1 MPELPGEYPAMTAPS
16 RPTPATHR
24 ATRSPAVRRTLQLI
38 LVLNAIVVAIK
49 LAVGIRTGALS
60 VLGATLES
68 ALDMFNNV
76 MGMILT
82 GLAAREPDEDHPYG
96 HEKFETLGALAIV
109 GFLSISCFE
118 LLRAGTVQLFRGG
131 EPHSAGI
138 LEIGLLVSTA
148 VINVFVVVYETRR
161 GRELSSGFLIADA
174 EHTRSDI
181 YITLLAIAS
190 LLFTRFGMGYMDP
203 MLAIIVALLIA
214 RSGYLIVR
222 ETVPLLVDARAVD
235 AESVREMVIAI
246 PGIAGVRAVRSRA
259 SPSGVLYAELTIMV
273 TGGTSVSDA
282 HDLADEVEGRIA
294 DRFGP
299 SEITVHVEPS

>member
-1 MPELPGEYPAMTAPS
+1 MPGVRGEYPAMTAPS
-16 RPTPATHR
+16 RPTPAAHR
-24 ATRSPAVRRTLQLI
+24 ATRSPAVRRTLQVI

-49 LAVGIRTGALS
+49 LTVGIRTGALS

-76 MGMILT
+76 MGMVLT

-96 HEKFETLGALAIV
+96 HEKFETVGALAIV

-118 LLRAGTVQLFRGG
+118 LLRAGTARMIQGG
-131 EPHSAGI
+131 EPHSAGL
-138 LEIGLLVSTA
+138 LEIGLMVSTA
-148 VINVFVVVYETRR
+148 LINVFVVTYETRR
-161 GRELSSGFLIADA
+161 GRELASGFLIADA

-190 LLFTRFGMGYMDP
+190 LIFTRFGMGYMDP
-203 MLAIIVALLIA
+203 LLAIIVGILIA
-214 RSGYLIVR
+214 RSGYSIVR

-235 AESVREMVIAI
+235 AESIREMVVAI
-246 PGIAGVRAVRSRA
+246 PGIAGVRGVRSRA
-259 SPSGVLYAELTIMV
+259 SPSGVLYAELTITVLGGMSV
-273 TGGTSVSDA
+273 TSA
-282 HDLADEVEGRIA
+282 HVLADEVEERIA
-294 DRFGP
+294 ERFGP

>member
-1 MPELPGEYPAMTAPS
+1 MPAVAGEYPAMTAPL
-16 RPTPATHR
+16 RPTLATHR
-24 ATRSPAVRRTLQLI
+24 ATRSPAVRRTLQVILI
-38 LVLNAIVVAIK
+38 LNGIVVAIK

-76 MGMILT
+76 MGMVLT

-118 LLRAGTVQLFRGG
+118 LLRAGTVQLIRGD
-131 EPHSAGI
+131 EPHSAGL
-138 LEIGLLVSTA
+138 LEIGLMVSTA
-148 VINVFVVVYETRR
+148 AINVFVVMYETRR

-181 YITLLAIAS
+181 YVTLLAIAS
-190 LLFTRFGMGYMDP
+190 LIFTRYGLGFMDP
-203 MLAIIVALLIA
+203 VLAIVVALLIA
-214 RSGYLIVR
+214 QSGYRIVR

-235 AESVREMVIAI
+235 ADAIREMVIAI
-246 PGIAGVRAVRSRA
+246 PGIAGVRSVRSRA
-259 SPSGVLYAELTIMV
+259 SPSGVLYAELTVTV

-282 HDLADEVEGRIA
+282 HVLADEVEERIA